1 MPSTPRPLIK
11 RLLRLLALFVIVC
24 ATLMI
29 VGITWLIGPDYVR
42 PLWWHA
48 RHGKTVSFAG
58 HQLDLPLMMSPEQ
71 DDRSTELE
79 IVGPRPLFHDGMI
92 LHIGL
97 DTKGQVKSAQ
107 EIAQRQTAV
116 LDGIRL
122 RARHPWSQVREDI
135 HGQHLT
141 YLCLRDDIGGLG
153 ESLTCQIPDSS
164 LIVSTMAGPQQVREV
179 RAILN
184 SMR

>member
-1 MPSTPRPLIK
+1 M
-11 RLLRLLALFVIVC
+11 LAGM
-24 ATLMI
+24 A
-29 VGITWLIGPDYVR
+29 WLIGPDYVR

-58 HQLDLPLMMSPEQ
+58 HQLDLPLMVSPSQ
-71 DDRSTELE
+71 DSRGTELE
-79 IVGPRPLFHDGMI
+79 IVGPPPLFHQGTLNI
-92 LHIGL
+92 SL
-97 DTKGQVKSAQ
+97 DTKGTSRSAP

-116 LDGIRL
+116 LDGIRQ
-122 RARHPWSQVREDI
+122 RTRHPWNEVREDI

-141 YLCLRDDIGGLG
+141 FLCLRDDIGGLG
-153 ESLTCQIPDSS
+153 ESLTCQIPDSN
-164 LIVSTMAGPQQVREV
+164 LIVSTMAGPRQAVKV